1 MASNIDESTT
11 KLSKTDEVKKKKQG
25 PTTISISPFSI
36 NLEFI
41 LKALGNHF
49 TASYRGKTHKEQ
61 GSDAI
66 SPLGKFPIFKTGA
79 KS

>member
-1 MASNIDESTT
+1 MANNIDESTT
-11 KLSKTDEVKKKKQG
+11 KLSKTDEVKKKKTG
-25 PTTISISPFSI
+25 SYYHFSLPLFYH
-36 NLEFI
+36 LEFI
-41 LKALGNHF
+41 LKAQGNHF
-49 TASYRGKTHKEQ
+49 TASYRGKTHTEQ

>member
-1 MASNIDESTT
+1 MANNIDESTT
-11 KLSKTDEVKKKKQG
+11 KLSKTDEVKKKQG
-25 PTTISISPFSI
+25 PTTISLSPFSI

-41 LKALGNHF
+41 LKAQGSHF
-49 TASYRGKTHKEQ
+49 TASYRRKTHTEQ

>member
-1 MASNIDESTT
+1 M
-11 KLSKTDEVKKKKQG
+11 KWKKKQG
-25 PTTISISPFSI
+25 PTTISLSPFSI

-49 TASYRGKTHKEQ
+49 TASYQGKTHTEQ